1 MIANKTK
8 KRGTSLSR
16 QIVAIIVLCAVC
28 LALAAT
34 LITVNIISGYRKFPY
49 GGDTYYIVR
58 QKDEYGKTSYIMT
71 DKEKNPLITTPDG
84 YFVVKDGTL
93 IALNQTTGLAEE
105 YIRPDTEGNEQI
117 GINDRVLI
125 YPHTQKDK
133 VQSIEVHNEKGSF
146 SFYRMRIYEDTDKIS
161 YVCSLRNGDY
171 YLIDE
176 NGKEFTR
183 GNDGLYT
190 LASGNKISVDSNT
203 GIIITHT
210 YYDFDGREYNIKK
223 AEDGKYRLY
232 GEDGAEI
239 TNRVSK
245 TGILTNSDGE
255 EYEATLYDYLVTS
268 AGTLLAVDP
277 TYGTL
282 SICAVREYNG
292 TTKTY
297 ATYYFVLRNGKYVL
311 CGEDGETIKY
321 TAIDDADYYRTGNNA
336 YIAFN
341 EENGSY
347 NVRVRKNYY
356 IKADNNGKYA
366 LYNKDTV
373 LGANG
378 SGYYSIDN
386 STFISFDT
394 VSGSYS
400 IMEFKGDTYE
410 ETDAKYLNAAVTTD
424 AKGDFVIEGFESTT
438 YDPSLFTAL
447 VVSGGYT
454 ITAAGGKLTTP
465 IMIKDADG
473 NNTDMVDF
481 TAYGLAE
488 CIRTDAT
495 GKDYEYKPAYYI
507 LKDIEGNVHKLTI
520 GDKIVSNRGFYV
532 KYEEMNGDGS
542 FSERQA
548 VYILLDNQTQ
558 GYTQT
563 YEIFS
568 YYSISD
574 TLLASLESIVTP
586 MAIYPMS
593 TNNYFNVKNFTIM
606 EYNSEKSRD
615 TILNDDPED
624 NDDYYDALIRFSYED
639 VEERRNTALA
649 NFPYIMGKGCLLDGY
664 IINSYSVDFCL
675 MSLMDMNMLGV
686 SHLGV
691 DDRDLARYGLDIP
704 QYMIYYEH
712 ANAKNADGSN
722 SQILLISEM
731 TPNDTFYVYSQNYD
745 MIVEVAR
752 ESLEFLNWQST
763 EWVTTDFYDINIGF
777 SDNVRIDAGSYWAN
791 FDVAMSQTL
800 TTNIKTSG
808 SSNFVHSV
816 FASDDRQ
823 NHVLT
828 VSAKINSNFTSSAT
842 TTDLMTVNF
851 KTLENY
857 YKYITNGKNAELFT
871 YPERTDLKAFTD
883 TIYQSAEENGQAMT
897 VHAMTL
903 SDATGMTHDVYI
915 YYLFEIGGEISVSV
929 SVNKEAPCLVFSM
942 DAYKAYEK
950 VMFSDPTLTA
960 AEKRLAFDFY
970 LAYNVSAS
978 TTVAFEQVVGTNSEG
993 TKTVFTNDK
1002 IVKTYADGRVV
1013 TDYALGSDY
1022 RVFFD
1027 VGDGDLI
1034 GIGRSWIRYYD
1045 MDDPETTQNGG
1056 FLEIKDKT
1064 YTFNATKVRL
1074 ILPLD
1079 DGGNKAIPEGSLG
1092 SGSFTVTVTDDLVL
1106 VKDDK
1111 GNETRYLR
1119 YSGTTPF
1126 SNLYSTFLWASYEG
1140 YCDISDE
1147 QKDAFKASD
1156 DSACQMK
1163 LTIDVKSGDTYT
1175 YRTYQYSERRAYI
1188 TANGE
1193 GDFFVL
1199 RSFIDKIINTSKVI
1213 FDGTNVNPTDKY

>member
-49 GGDTYYIVR
+49 GDETYYIVR
-58 QKDEYGKTSYIMT
+58 QKDEYGTISYIMT
-71 DKEKNPLITTPDG
+71 DKDKNPLETTPDG
-84 YFVVKDGTL
+84 YFVVSDGTL
-93 IALNQTTGLAEE
+93 IALNQTTGLAQE

-125 YPHTQKDK
+125 YPHTQKTN
-133 VQSIEVHNEKGSF
+133 VQSIEVHNSNGSF
-146 SFYRMRIYEDTDKIS
+146 TFYRMRIYEDTDKIS
-161 YVCSLRNGDY
+161 YVCALRNGDY

-176 NGKEFTR
+176 NGKEFLR
-183 GNDGLYT
+183 GTDDLYT
-190 LASGNKISVDSNT
+190 LASGNKISVDPNT

-210 YYDFDGREYNIKK
+210 YYDFDGKEYSVKK
-223 AEDGKYRLY
+223 NDDGEYRLY
-232 GEDGAEI
+232 EKNGLELTDRI
-239 TNRVSK
+239 SK
-245 TGILTNSDGE
+245 TGILKNSDGE
-255 EYEATLYDYLVTS
+255 EYEAVLYDYLVTS
-268 AGTLLAVDP
+268 AGTLVAVDP
-277 TYGTL
+277 EYGTL
-282 SICAVREYNG
+282 SVCAVREYNAS
-292 TTKTY
+292 TKSY
-297 ATYYFVLRNGKYVL
+297 STYYFVLRNGKYVV
-311 CGEDGETIKY
+311 CGEDGVTIKY
-321 TAIDDADYYRTGNNA
+321 TAIDDSSYYRTGSNA

-341 EENGSY
+341 EDNGSY
-347 NVRVRKNYY
+347 NVRVRKNFY
-356 IKADNNGKYA
+356 IKADNSGKYA
-366 LYNKDTV
+366 LYNKDKV
-373 LGANG
+373 MGANG
-378 SGYYSIDN
+378 SGYYAIDD
-386 STFISFDT
+386 STYVSFDT
-394 VSGSYS
+394 ASGSYA

-410 ETDAKYLNAAVTTD
+410 ETDAKYLNAEKTTD
-424 AKGDFVIEGFESTT
+424 AEGDFVIEGFESTT

-447 VVSGGYT
+447 IVSGGYT

-465 IMIKDADG
+465 IMIKDESG

-488 CIRTDAT
+488 CIRTDDT
-495 GKDYEYKPAYYI
+495 GKEYIYKPAYYV
-507 LKDIEGNVHKLTI
+507 LKDIEGNVHRLTI
-520 GDKIVSNRGFYV
+520 GDSIASDRGFYI
-532 KYEEMNGDGS
+532 KYEGLNEDGG

-563 YEIFS
+563 YEIFT

-593 TNNYFNVKNFTIM
+593 TNNYFDVKNFTLM
-606 EYNSEKSRD
+606 VYNSEKSRE

-624 NDDYYDALIRFSYED
+624 DDDYYDTLLRFSYED

-649 NFPYIMGKGCLLDGY
+649 NFPYVMSKGCLLYGY
-664 IINSYSVDFCL
+664 TINSYSVDFCL

-691 DDRDLARYGLDIP
+691 DDRDLARYGLDVP

-712 ANAKNADGSN
+712 ANAQNADGSN

-731 TPNDTFYVYSQNYD
+731 TPNETFYVYSQNYD

-752 ESLEFLNWQST
+752 ESLEFLNWKST

-777 SDNVRIDAGSYWAN
+777 ADNVKIEAGNYWAN

-800 TTNIKTSG
+800 TANIKTSG

-823 NHVLT
+823 NHILT
-828 VSAKINSNFTSSAT
+828 VSAKINSNLTSSAT
-842 TTDLMTVNF
+842 TTNLMTVNF
-851 KTLENY
+851 NTLENY
-857 YKYITNGKNAELFT
+857 YKYVMNGKNTEQFSYT
-871 YPERTDLKAFTD
+871 ERTDLKAFTD
-883 TIYQSAEENGQAMT
+883 TIYQSAEENGQAMSI
-897 VHAMTL
+897 HAMTL
-903 SDATGMTHDVYI
+903 SDSMGMTHDVYI
-915 YYLFEIGGEISVSV
+915 YYLFEISGEITVSV
-929 SVNKEAPCLVFSM
+929 AVNNEAPCLVFSM
-942 DAYKAYEK
+942 NAYKAYEK

-960 AEKRLAFDFY
+960 AEKRTAFDFY

-978 TTVAFEQVVGTNSEG
+978 TNVAFEQVVGTNSEG
-993 TKTVFTNDK
+993 TTTVYTNDK
-1002 IVKTYADGRVV
+1002 IVKSYADGRIV
-1013 TDYALGSDY
+1013 TDYALGNDY

-1027 VGDGDLI
+1027 VGGGDLI

-1056 FLEIKDKT
+1056 YREIKDST
-1064 YTFNATKVRL
+1064 YTFKATQVRL

-1079 DGGNKAIPEGSLG
+1079 DGGNKAIAEGSLG
-1092 SGSFTVTVTDDLVL
+1092 TGTFTVTVTKDLVL
-1106 VKDDK
+1106 VVDDK

-1140 YCDISDE
+1140 YCDIPDE
-1147 QKDAFKASD
+1147 QKDAFKESD

-1213 FDGTNVNPTDKY
+1213 FDGTNVDPTDKY